1 METKYLQTQLNIL
14 SLVKVRSLFIEIPFQ
29 TLVNY
34 ERKLPTKTRY
44 ASERTAMRVLV
55 SFTCYIHFFG
65 VFGLRIFMNLKPI
78 LT

>member
-14 SLVKVRSLFIEIPFQ
+14 SLVKVQSLFIEIPFQ

-44 ASERTAMRVLV
+44 ASGRTAMRFLV
-55 SFTCYIHFFG
+55 PFPCYVHFFG
-65 VFGLRIFMNLKPI
+65 VFGLQIFKNLKPT

>member
-1 METKYLQTQLNIL
+1 METKYVQRQLNIL
-14 SLVKVRSLFIEIPFQ
+14 IKSGKTAKFIEILFQ

-44 ASERTAMRVLV
+44 ASGVTAMRVLV
-55 SFTCYIHFFG
+55 PFACYVHFFG
-65 VFGLRIFMNLKPI
+65 VFGLRIFKNLKPV